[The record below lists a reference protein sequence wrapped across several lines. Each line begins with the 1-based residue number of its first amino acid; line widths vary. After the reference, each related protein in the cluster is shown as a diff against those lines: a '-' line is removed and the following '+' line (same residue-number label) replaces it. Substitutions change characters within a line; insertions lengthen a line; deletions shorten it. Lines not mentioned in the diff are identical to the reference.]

1 MTVSGVEV
9 VFVTVTA
16 PLGFVTTRIGAM
28 TRAVPAVRVDVDER
42 VVTVDDEFA
51 VVAAAALRRTLP
63 SGVAERVGLNV
74 AADVSVGFR
83 SVVLAAVVG
92 VAAIAAVVGV
102 AVVLVIVGV
111 AMIAAVVGVAVVFVT
126 VGVAAIAA
134 VVGVAVV
141 FAAVGVAAI
150 AAVVG
155 VTVVAAIVGATV
167 VAAVAPTL
175 AAAVAPVSPK
185 RTAPPPSPVTT
196 GIGSELMDAF
206 TVACGF
212 AYADGG

>member
-16 PLGFVTTRIGAM
+16 PLGFVMTRIGAT
-28 TRAVPAVRVDVDER
+28 TRAVPAVRVDVDEP
-42 VVTVDDEFA
+42 VVAVDDEFA
-51 VVAAAALRRTLP
+51 VVAAARLRRRLP
-63 SGVAERVGLNV
+63 SGVAARVGLNV

-141 FAAVGVAAI
+141 FAAVGVVAI

-155 VTVVAAIVGATV
+155 VAVAPLVAAIG
-167 VAAVAPTL
+167 AAVVPV
-175 AAAVAPVSPK
+175 VAPVVAEP
-185 RTAPPPSPVTT
+185 RTIAPPPPAPPLVTT
-196 GIGSELMDAF
+196 GI
-206 TVACGF
+206 
-212 AYADGG
+212 

>member
-1 MTVSGVEV
+1 MTVGGVEV
-9 VFVTVTA
+9 VFVTVTVPFA
-16 PLGFVTTRIGAM
+16 LVMTRIGAT
-28 TRAVPAVRVDVDER
+28 TRAVPAVRVDVDEP
-42 VVTVDDEFA
+42 VVAVDDEFA
-51 VVAAAALRRTLP
+51 VVAAAALSRRLP
-63 SGVAERVGLNV
+63 RGVAARVGLNV

-83 SVVLAAVVG
+83 SVVLAAVGG

-111 AMIAAVVGVAVVFVT
+111 AMIAAVVGVGVGFVT

-155 VTVVAAIVGATV
+155 VAVAPVVAASG
-167 VAAVAPTL
+167 AAVAPTL
-175 AAAVAPVSPK
+175 AAAVVPVVAEP
-185 RTAPPPSPVTT
+185 RTIALPPPAPLVTT
-196 GIGSELMDAF
+196 GIGSELMD
-206 TVACGF
+206 
-212 AYADGG
+212 

>member
-1 MTVSGVEV
+1 MTLGGVEV
-9 VFVTVTA
+9 VFVTVTV
-16 PLGFVTTRIGAM
+16 PLEFVTTRIGAM
-28 TRAVPAVRVDVDER
+28 TRAVPAVRVNVDEP
-42 VVTVDDEFA
+42 VVAVDDEFA
-51 VVAAAALRRTLP
+51 VVAAARLRRRLP
-63 SGVAERVGLNV
+63 SGVAARLGLNV

-83 SVVLAAVVG
+83 SVVLAPVVG

-141 FAAVGVAAI
+141 FAAVGVVAI

-155 VTVVAAIVGATV
+155 VTVVAAIGAAV
-167 VAAVAPTL
+167 VPVVAPT
-175 AAAVAPVSPK
+175 AVAPV
-185 RTAPPPSPVTT
+185 V
-196 GIGSELMDAF
+196 
-206 TVACGF
+206 
-212 AYADGG
+212 